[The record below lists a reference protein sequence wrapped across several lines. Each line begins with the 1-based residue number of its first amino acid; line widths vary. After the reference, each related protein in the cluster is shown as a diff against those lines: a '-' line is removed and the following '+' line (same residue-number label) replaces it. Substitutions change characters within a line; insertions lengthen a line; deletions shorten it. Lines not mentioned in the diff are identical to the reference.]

1 MKIATSILSIQK
13 NIEECILKIGKGSTD
28 FIHLDVMDGIFVP
41 NKKDYQFVKDTL
53 LQTKKPL
60 DIHLMV
66 HDIEYYVDLYKSFH
80 PIYMTFHLEATEEV
94 LSCIDKIKACSK
106 VGISIKPKTNVVEIF
121 PYLDQIDL
129 VLLMSVEPGFGGQT
143 FIDIKEKIE
152 ILKKYRQEKNLS
164 FIIEI
169 DGGINSDTIKK
180 VEDAD
185 MVVVGSYITNSMDYE
200 AQIRNLIN

>member
-1 MKIATSILSIQK
+1 
-13 NIEECILKIGKGSTD
+13 
-28 FIHLDVMDGIFVP
+28 
-41 NKKDYQFVKDTL
+41 
-53 LQTKKPL
+53 
-60 DIHLMV
+60 MV
-66 HDIEYYVDLYKSFH
+66 HDIEHYVDLYKSFH

-94 LSCIDKIKACSK
+94 LSCIDKIKAYSK
-106 VGISIKPKTNVVEIF
+106 VGISIKPNTNVAEIF